1 MQVIEET
8 EHKGNTVFKPLFA
21 SETILV
27 RKEEIAF
34 PVDSL
39 VADCGGILGLFL
51 GFNFLMV
58 WEWIIYFI
66 LLCYNRN
73 LSNK

>member
-21 SETILV
+21 SETMLV
-27 RKEEIAF
+27 RKEQMAF

-51 GFNFLMV
+51 GFNFLML
-58 WEWIIYFI
+58 WEWIIDF
-66 LLCYNRN
+66 LLCFNRN

>member
-27 RKEEIAF
+27 RNEEIAF
-34 PVDSL
+34 PIDSL

-51 GFNFLMV
+51 GFNFLML
-58 WEWIIYFI
+58 WEWITDFI
-66 LLCYNRN
+66 LFCFNER
-73 LSNK
+73 